1 MATDAGLERI
11 TTDNAPAPAGHYSQA
26 VRAGS
31 HLYIS
36 GQLPI
41 RADGSHPVDAGFEEQ
56 ARQALANMLAILA
69 AAGAGPRH
77 LARVAVYIVGIEHW
91 QRFNAIYAEM
101 LPGARPARS
110 VVPVPAL
117 HYGFLVEVDAVAFLA
132 DAAGDA
138 TGSIP

>member
-1 MATDAGLERI
+1 MAAAHLARIATEDA
-11 TTDNAPAPAGHYSQA
+11 PPPAGHYSQA
-26 VRAGS
+26 VRAGA

-41 RADGSHPVDAGFEEQ
+41 RADGSRPVDAGFEEQ
-56 ARQALANMLAILA
+56 ARQALANMLAILG
-69 AAGAGPRH
+69 AAGGRPEH

-110 VVPVPAL
+110 VVPVPTL
-117 HYGFLVEVDAVAFLA
+117 HYGFLVEVDAIAFLP
-132 DAAGDA
+132 DATGTA